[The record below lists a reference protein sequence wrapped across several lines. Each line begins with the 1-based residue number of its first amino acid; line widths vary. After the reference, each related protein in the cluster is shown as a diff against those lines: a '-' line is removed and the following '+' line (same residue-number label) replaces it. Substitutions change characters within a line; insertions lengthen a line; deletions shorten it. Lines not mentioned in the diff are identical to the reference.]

1 MAAPR
6 EERIAEQRIEAMLPS
21 FPFYIQ
27 EYIRDKRRYG
37 NTPSTQLDY
46 LYDFRIFFEWLLNEG
61 LSPTSQ
67 SISEIPYSILA
78 TLRKQDVEFF
88 IDFVRDKPFEVK
100 KDVWKKR
107 SVTRVIRI
115 TQSLKSLFRYLT
127 EETELENG
135 ECYFDRN
142 VMTKIK
148 IGKTKET
155 AKRRSQRIST
165 SLLNDQDIEEFI
177 MFLKNE
183 YEMTLTPRQKAM
195 YMRNKERDIALISL
209 MLGSGI
215 RVSEAAGLLMSSIN
229 HKKNTIDVTRKGGKE
244 DTVLVLPSTMDDLRA
259 YLNVRSERYQPN
271 QQEAF
276 VFLTRY
282 QGKAQQI
289 SIRSIEANINQ
300 YTRAFTS
307 GRSMSP
313 HKLRHSFAG
322 GWLRNG
328 GDIVKLRDQ
337 LGHSSIETTALYT
350 NLKDDESISIVERM
364 DKSRRNDQIS
374 D

>member
-6 EERIAEQRIEAMLPS
+6 EERLAEQRIEAMLPA
-21 FPFYIQ
+21 FPIYVQ

-46 LYDFRIFFEWLLNEG
+46 LYDFRLFFDWLLKEG
-61 LSPTSQ
+61 LSPSSQ
-67 SISEIPYSILA
+67 TVADIPYSVLA
-78 TLRKQDVEFF
+78 DMRKQDMEFF
-88 IDFVRDKPFEVK
+88 IDYVRDEPFEAK
-100 KDVWKKR
+100 KGVWKKR
-107 SVTRVIRI
+107 SATRVIRI
-115 TQSLKSLFRYLT
+115 IQSLKSLFRYLT

-142 VMTKIK
+142 VMAKIK

-155 AKRRSQRIST
+155 AKRRSHRIST
-165 SLLNDQDIEEFI
+165 SLLNDKEIQEFLH
-177 MFLKNE
+177 FLKNE
-183 YEMTLTPRQKAM
+183 YERTLSPRKQSM
-195 YMRNKERDIALISL
+195 YVRNKERDIALISL

-215 RVSEAAGLLMSSIN
+215 RVSEVAGLLMSSIN

-244 DTVLVLPSTMDDLRA
+244 DTVLVLPSTMEDLRA
-259 YLNVRSERYQPN
+259 YLDVREARYQP
-271 QQEAF
+271 QKQEPF

-282 QGKAQQI
+282 HGTAQQI
-289 SIRSIEANINQ
+289 SIRSIESNINQ
-300 YTRAFTS
+300 YTQAFTS

-322 GWLRNG
+322 GWLRSG

-337 LGHSSIETTALYT
+337 LGHSSIETTSLYT
-350 NLKDDESISIVERM
+350 NLREEESISIVEQM
-364 DKSRRNDQIS
+364 DQSRQRDHR
-374 D
+374 DE

>member
-46 LYDFRIFFEWLLNEG
+46 LYDFRIFFEWLLKEG
-61 LSPTSQ
+61 LAPSAQ

-88 IDFVRDKPFEVK
+88 IDYVRDEPFEAK

-107 SVTRVIRI
+107 SATRVTRII
-115 TQSLKSLFRYLT
+115 QSLKSLFRYLT

-148 IGKTKET
+148 IGKAKET

-165 SLLNDQDIEEFI
+165 LLMNDDDIQEFLF
-177 MFLKNE
+177 FLKNE
-183 YEMTLTPRQKAM
+183 YELTLTPRKQAM
-195 YMRNKERDIALISL
+195 YLRNKERDIALISL

-215 RVSEAAGLLMSSIN
+215 RVSEAAGLLMNSIN

-244 DTVLVLPSTMDDLRA
+244 DTVLVLPSTMEDLRA
-259 YLNVRSERYQPN
+259 YLDVREARYQP
-271 QQEAF
+271 QKQESF

-289 SIRSIEANINQ
+289 SIRSIETNINQ
-300 YTRAFTS
+300 YTQAFTS
-307 GRSMSP
+307 GRAMSP

-337 LGHSSIETTALYT
+337 LGHSSIETTSLYT
-350 NLKDDESISIVERM
+350 NLRQEESISIIEQM
-364 DKSRRNDQIS
+364 DKSRKNK
-374 D
+374 